1 MWADLISSYGYWI
14 LAIGC
19 LLEGETVL
27 LLAGFAAR
35 SGRLDPLAVFVIA
48 AVCGF
53 AGDEIAYWIGRRHG
67 GWLLARWPLLARRSR
82 RVRALLERRHALA
95 IVMLRFAYGLRLA
108 GPVVIGMTDVPC
120 LRLKE
125 LSDADKRA
133 YILAE
138 AVRAPARRRGVVL
151 RLVAAGH
158 DQHRKLALG
167 ITKLGG
173 DAFEKAAAGKRREDE
188 NRLLY
193 ALLHHPSESY
203 SGLASLCGW
212 TDAKGT
218 AQRWKV
224 GKVAERLAENK
235 LVHRYRE
242 RWILTAAGKEE
253 AEAIR

>member
-108 GPVVIGMTDVPC
+108 GPVVIGMTDVPPWRFVTFNA
-120 LRLKE
+120 LGALLWAAAIGALGWTFGEAAHRLLGRLHHFE
-125 LSDADKRA
+125 GWLFALL
-133 YILAE
+133 LA
-138 AVRAPARRRGVVL
+138 AALLARGLAHWRRSRRG
-151 RLVAAGH
+151 
-158 DQHRKLALG
+158 D
-167 ITKLGG
+167 
-173 DAFEKAAAGKRREDE
+173 
-188 NRLLY
+188 
-193 ALLHHPSESY
+193 
-203 SGLASLCGW
+203 
-212 TDAKGT
+212 
-218 AQRWKV
+218 
-224 GKVAERLAENK
+224 
-235 LVHRYRE
+235 
-242 RWILTAAGKEE
+242 
-253 AEAIR
+253 